1 VTVPN
6 HYSQHVV
13 GGSLVARLDDRYGN
27 VQVHVWHRDVGG
39 VTLNLEYNPTAID
52 ENAQDVIA
60 ALSRDDT
67 AKLIDALTDAL
78 RVSNNAHDKMEKE
91 KQVAADAEALRSK
104 LELAPVV
111 GDVVLIAPDPSALPP
126 YQRAGGG
133 GQAARFGSQW
143 GEVELI
149 NYQNLPG
156 GATDPAELRAYV
168 RVTLPGDAESKA
180 AWLHVDYLTPVA
192 VMARTRATATDAE
205 ATVTA
210 DWSPASVVAA
220 DVAYVER
227 GRGHAGI

>member
-1 VTVPN
+1 MTVPN

-27 VQVHVWHRDVGG
+27 VQVHVWHRDESG
-39 VTLNLEYNPTAID
+39 VTINLEYNPSAID

-67 AKLIDALTDAL
+67 AKVILALQAALSVSDDAY
-78 RVSNNAHDKMEKE
+78 DKYEKAR
-91 KQVAADAEALRSK
+91 QVAADAEALRSK
-104 LELAPVV
+104 LEIAPVV

-133 GQAARFGSQW
+133 GQASRFGSHW
-143 GEVELI
+143 GEVELV
-149 NYQNLPG
+149 NWLNPDG
-156 GATDPAELRAYV
+156 SPDPADLRAYV

-205 ATVTA
+205 APVSAEGATRGVTF
-210 DWSPASVVAA
+210 D
-220 DVAYVER
+220 DVHGV
-227 GRGHAGI
+227 G